1 MWCMR
6 FVWLCD
12 WEYLSCIQ
20 SPRRMLP
27 RTNPFPM
34 FSLLAVRQSTWESGT
49 KRAQTQG
56 EMCHLNPFELWK
68 WNLMII
74 IYNYGAKRSIARNL
88 LCEDTNRQQF
98 HRAPESVPATVC
110 YGANGANVI
119 FDTRK
124 SWISRN
130 IQQYFCG
137 SFIWWLQVI
146 SSFSYLWLGHVLHVV
161 HVFHVSHVGISGP
174 LWVMMVMLNPCCPLQ
189 HRSLGSFGHVSRT
202 GCNPLA
208 EQPQDH
214 TSRQAGN
221 QWDKYT
227 AYGIF

>member
-1 MWCMR
+1 M
-6 FVWLCD
+6 
-12 WEYLSCIQ
+12 
-20 SPRRMLP
+20 
-27 RTNPFPM
+27 
-34 FSLLAVRQSTWESGT
+34 
-49 KRAQTQG
+49 
-56 EMCHLNPFELWK
+56 
-68 WNLMII
+68 
-74 IYNYGAKRSIARNL
+74 NYGAKRSIARTFCVRTLTVNSFTVPQSQSRNRL
-88 LCEDTNRQQF
+88 LWCKWCERNFWLQEVVD
-98 HRAPESVPATVC
+98 
-110 YGANGANVI
+110 I
-119 FDTRK
+119 K
-124 SWISRN
+124 N

-189 HRSLGSFGHVSRT
+189 HRTLGSFGHVSRT

-221 QWDKYT
+221 QWYKYT